1 MIFIR
6 VFDCTGLRYINL
18 SIHGLRKEAMPT
30 LTGIS
35 VNNNRVDLM
44 VQRVVQYLRRQHGFS
59 GSSIRE
65 SA

>member
-1 MIFIR
+1 M
-6 VFDCTGLRYINL
+6 DCEKKRC
-18 SIHGLRKEAMPT
+18 RT
-30 LTGIS
+30 LAGIS

-59 GSSIRE
+59 GSFSGSSIRE

>member
-18 SIHGLRKEAMPT
+18 SIHRLLTAAIPT
-30 LTGIS
+30 LAGIS
-35 VNNNRVDLM
+35 INNNRVGLM
-44 VQRVVQYLRRQHGFS
+44 VQRGVQYLRRQHCFS